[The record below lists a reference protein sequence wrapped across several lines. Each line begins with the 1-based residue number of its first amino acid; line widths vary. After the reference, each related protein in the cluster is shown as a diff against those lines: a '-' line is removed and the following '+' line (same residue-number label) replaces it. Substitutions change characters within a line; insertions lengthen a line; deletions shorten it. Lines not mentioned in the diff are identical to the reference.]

1 MSQST
6 AQPTG
11 RRGKRNRVPPTHTQ
25 PDTSREHG
33 ERLEGWLR
41 DSAISGF
48 FATFAFSVVLA
59 AAYGAARAIGEET
72 GNQLQRWAWN
82 LTHNPVVQSTENGIT
97 LAIALNLAAGIFFA
111 LVYGRFF
118 EPLVHLSPMVKGAL
132 FSLIPFLL
140 SITVFFPVMDG
151 GFLGADINAGPLPIL
166 GNLVVHLVYGAVL
179 GWMYGIPLES
189 GIDDTPLDRAANEG
203 AERGAAR
210 GVPIGAVFGAIVG
223 FAIQP
228 TVDDLTNTLLTVII
242 GAVSGGAVGLLVG
255 SLMGLGELGDDDE
268 WSSEASSTPRP

>member
-6 AQPTG
+6 VRQLRTRP
-11 RRGKRNRVPPTHTQ
+11 R
-25 PDTSREHG
+25 PDRIPGQQVRPDRTYG
-33 ERLEGWLR
+33 EREDGWLR

-48 FATFAFSVVLA
+48 FATFAFSAVLA

-82 LTHNPVVQSTENGIT
+82 LAHNPIVNSTEERITIAIT
-97 LAIALNLAAGIFFA
+97 LNIAAGLAFA
-111 LVYGRFF
+111 MIYGRFA
-118 EPLVHLSPMVKGAL
+118 EPLLPGGPVTTGIL
-132 FSLIPFLL
+132 FSLVPFVL
-140 SITVFFPVMDG
+140 SITVFFMVMDV
-151 GFLGADINAGPLPIL
+151 GFLGLDIDAGPLPIL

-210 GVPIGAVFGAIVG
+210 GVPLGAVAGAVIAFIVS
-223 FAIQP
+223 P
-228 TVDDLTNTLLTVII
+228 TLDDLTNQLLVTVV
-242 GAVSGGAVGLLVG
+242 GALTGGAVGLLVG
-255 SLMGLGELGDDDE
+255 SLIGMGALGDEEE
-268 WSSEASSTPRP
+268 WTGA